1 MVDGSARI
9 FLWNSMATCAREGLG
24 TSSEDGAFITTC
36 ESMVGRSISWD
47 AIVVDG
53 DSGWIRNNPSK
64 TKVDTLSVGG
74 DFSSIGSEV
83 SKTNFFVVANY

>member
-1 MVDGSARI
+1 
-9 FLWNSMATCAREGLG
+9 MATCAREGLG

-53 DSGWIRNNPSK
+53 DSG
-64 TKVDTLSVGG
+64 
-74 DFSSIGSEV
+74 
-83 SKTNFFVVANY
+83 